1 MKIRACHSHFNGLE
15 YLLIQAPRLWKELQ
29 RIIDGAD
36 VDSRGLGQPETD
48 SPKYSGA
55 RIGNALLEGFQRRGW
70 SASGARQLGVVHG
83 VQRNIRSARD
93 TVPDNRFGHMR
104 SGFPQKSAP
113 RQVMK
118 DRVAV
123 EFRFEE
129 GLELALDF
137 HSRSFALYADDMI
150 DVGVAVTPTRVLQ
163 SQMSPDLMCYDE
175 KLEIVLARQRRA
187 PAVPLVLVGIEP

>member
-1 MKIRACHSHFNGLE
+1 
-15 YLLIQAPRLWKELQ
+15 
-29 RIIDGAD
+29 
-36 VDSRGLGQPETD
+36 
-48 SPKYSGA
+48 
-55 RIGNALLEGFQRRGW
+55 
-70 SASGARQLGVVHG
+70 
-83 VQRNIRSARD
+83 
-93 TVPDNRFGHMR
+93 
-104 SGFPQKSAP
+104 
-113 RQVMK
+113 MK